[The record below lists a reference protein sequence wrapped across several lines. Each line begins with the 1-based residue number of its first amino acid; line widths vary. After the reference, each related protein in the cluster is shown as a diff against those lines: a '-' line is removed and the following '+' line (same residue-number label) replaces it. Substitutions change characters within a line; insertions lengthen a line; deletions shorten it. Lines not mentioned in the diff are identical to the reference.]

1 MEAVRKD
8 EKSTCL
14 ERPVESLN
22 NSLES
27 LVKDILNDIKTN
39 KDRAIRRYWKL
50 YDNVELDS
58 FTQKRKLIGLFKIDE
73 VTKKAIDKAYR
84 NIHKFHKLSILLP

>member
-1 MEAVRKD
+1 MQIINWKLLGKD

-39 KDRAIRRYWKL
+39 KDRAIRRYSKL

-58 FTQKRKLIGLFKIDE
+58 FYVQKKE
-73 VTKKAIDKAYR
+73 IDKV
-84 NIHKFHKLSILLP
+84 F